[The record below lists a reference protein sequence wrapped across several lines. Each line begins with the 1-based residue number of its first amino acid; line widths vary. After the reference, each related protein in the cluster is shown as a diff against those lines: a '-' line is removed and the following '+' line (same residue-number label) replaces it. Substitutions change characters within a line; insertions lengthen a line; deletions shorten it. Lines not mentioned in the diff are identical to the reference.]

1 MCGRFTLTVPTFED
15 LAEVLGVD
23 VAPDAAQVP
32 YRPRFNVAPTDP
44 SWIVRMN
51 HGVRELMS
59 ASWGLIPR
67 WSTHAR
73 QAGRP
78 INARAETLA
87 TTPTFRD
94 SVARGRRCVVVTDG
108 FFEWE
113 KVGKERLPFWFR
125 PANDERLLL
134 MAGVWDSWF
143 DKEAEAK
150 KTSFSIVTT
159 RASSDVTFLH
169 HRMPVLLRDDDALAA
184 WLDASPGL
192 PEAASALFQPSPPG
206 TLVPLRVSTRVN
218 SVKNDDEACVAPPTP
233 EEIEARIA
241 AASAAPKKRGRR

>member
-15 LAEVLGVD
+15 LAQVLGFDPVS
-23 VAPDAAQVP
+23 AAASAP
-32 YRPRFNVAPTDP
+32 YRPRYNVAPTDP
-44 SWIVRMN
+44 SWIVRM
-51 HGVRELMS
+51 HEGVRELMS

-87 TTPTFRD
+87 STPTFRD
-94 SVARGRRCVVVTDG
+94 AVGRGRRCVVVTDG
-108 FFEWE
+108 FFEWQ
-113 KVGKERLPFWFR
+113 KVDKQRLPFWFR
-125 PANDERLLL
+125 PANEDRLLL

-143 DKEAEAK
+143 DPQAEEK
-150 KTSFSIVTT
+150 KTTFSIVTT

-169 HRMPVLLRDDDALAA
+169 HRMPVLLRDDEAVAA
-184 WLDASPGL
+184 WLQPNAGL
-192 PEAASALFQPSPPG
+192 SDEDRALLQPSPAG

-218 SVKNDDEACVAPPTP
+218 SVKNDDEACVAPPSN
-233 EEIEARIA
+233 EEEQA
-241 AASAAPKKRGRR
+241 AASAPVKKRARR

>member
-1 MCGRFTLTVPTFED
+1 MCGRFTLTVPTFEQ
-15 LAEVLGVD
+15 LAEALGVE
-23 VAPDAAQVP
+23 VAPEAAQIP

-44 SWIVRMN
+44 SWIVRMG

-67 WSTHAR
+67 WSVHAR

-78 INARAETLA
+78 INARAETLT

-94 SVARGRRCVVVTDG
+94 SIARGRRCVVVTDG
-108 FFEWE
+108 FFEWQKE
-113 KVGKERLPFWFR
+113 GKDRLPFWFR
-125 PANDERLLL
+125 PANEERLLL

-143 DKEAEAK
+143 DKEAEQK

-169 HRMPVLLRDDDALAA
+169 HRMPVLLPDEDAIDA
-184 WLDASPGL
+184 WLDVTPGL
-192 PEAASALFQPSPPG
+192 PEKASALLKPSPAG

-218 SVKNDDEACVAPPTP
+218 AVKNDDEACVLPPTAH
-233 EEIEARIA
+233 EIEARIA
-241 AASAAPKKRGRR
+241 AANAPPKQRRRR